1 MGEKQTAHLPYFDK
15 TGRRVKQVS
24 EAQVQINLFGGFEVL
39 FQGEP
44 ALLSLQQSRKTDL
57 FLEYLILKHG
67 RPVPHEELL
76 CALWSDRESRN
87 PATALRTLLYR
98 YRRLVETEG
107 IAPLEG
113 SVITTRGF
121 YQWNTAADCVVDVYE
136 FERLATEARELP
148 VLDERRMA
156 LQRRMVELYRGP
168 LLSSA
173 AEQSWI
179 VPKSVYYHDLYVEC
193 IYAMMSYWKAREA
206 YDKIASLC
214 RHVLEIERFDSRL
227 QMELSY
233 ARQKLGKA
241 GEEDASAPS
250 TDNASLYQ
258 AIVRAEHSAET
269 DISRIVN
276 ALDGEMQSGV
286 FLCDR
291 TVFAGV
297 YRLQQCLL
305 ERTEMTAFLCL
316 ITLVDA
322 EGEHALDARTFKAQ
336 MQQLTRIAGA
346 QLRQGDVLSRYSDNQ
361 LVALL
366 PAVSFETARL
376 TVERIRRVY
385 YEARGSANV
394 MVTYKLRPLQAAD
407 R

>member
-1 MGEKQTAHLPYFDK
+1 M
-15 TGRRVKQVS
+15 S

-44 ALLSLQQSRKTDL
+44 ALLALQQSRKTDL

-76 CALWSDRESRN
+76 CALWTDRESRN
-87 PATALRTLLYR
+87 PATALRTLLHR
-98 YRRLVETEG
+98 YRRLVEREALT
-107 IAPLEG
+107 PLEK
-113 SVITTRGF
+113 SVLTTRGF
-121 YQWNTAADCVVDVYE
+121 YQWNIAAECVVDVYE

-193 IYAMMSYWKAREA
+193 IYAMMDYWKAHEA
-206 YDKIASLC
+206 YDEIISLC

-227 QMELSY
+227 QMELAY
-233 ARQKLGKA
+233 ARQKAGKA
-241 GEEDASAPS
+241 SEEDASALS
-250 TDNASLYQ
+250 TDNPSLYQ
-258 AIVRAEHSAET
+258 AIVRAEHSAEM
-269 DISRIVN
+269 DISRIVD
-276 ALDGEMQSGV
+276 ALDGEAGSSGA

-297 YRLQQCLL
+297 YRLQQSLL
-305 ERTEMTAFLCL
+305 ERAETTAFLCL

-322 EGEHALDARTFKAQ
+322 EGEHALDARTFKTQ
-336 MQQLTRIAGA
+336 MQRLTRIAGA
-346 QLRQGDVLSRYSDNQ
+346 QLRRGDVLSRYSDNQ

-366 PAVSFETARL
+366 PAASFETARL
-376 TVERIRRVY
+376 AAERVRQAY
-385 YEARGSANV
+385 YEARGGANV
-394 MVTYKLRPLQAAD
+394 MVTYKLRPLQTA
-407 R
+407 RK